1 MPIYE
6 FACEQCGEKFEE
18 LVPLGADGNGLSCPA
33 CQSSD
38 IRKMMSA
45 FGISGSALTKP
56 SSGASCSTC
65 ASSNCSHCH

>member
-6 FACEQCGEKFEE
+6 FTCDHCEEKFEE
-18 LVPLGADGNGLSCPA
+18 LVPFGSNGNGLSCPS
-33 CQSSD
+33 CKSFD

-45 FGISGSALTKP
+45 FGISGSALTKR
-56 SSGASCSTC
+56 SSGSSCSTC